1 MALGKPNWRATAVV
15 MGACLGYAVLRYQI
29 TEGVS
34 WSHFPLWTTNKAIA
48 LGGMVMICLSYIS
61 SRMPNP
67 RSWPRYFGFS
77 GFGLSAIHTLASLLL
92 FSPANYPALFDP
104 ESGRPT
110 WAGETSLFFG
120 CLCLTCYALAAF
132 VSVPGIKS
140 TITPQSWLRW
150 QWLGAWGLY
159 LALAHI
165 LAIGLRE
172 EATPAFGEWSHPERW
187 PRLGFLPLPSFA
199 LLATIFILLT
209 IPYRHLRTRRR
220 LNR

>member
-1 MALGKPNWRATAVV
+1 
-15 MGACLGYAVLRYQI
+15 RYQI
-29 TEGVS
+29 ALGVS
-34 WSHFPLWTTNKAIA
+34 WTHFPLWTTNKAIA
-48 LGGMVMICLSYIS
+48 FGSIVMICLSYVS

-92 FSPANYPALFDP
+92 FSRENYPSLFEADT
-104 ESGRPT
+104 GRPT

-120 CLCLTCYALAAF
+120 CMCLTCYALAAF

-150 QWLGAWGLY
+150 QRLGAWGLY

-172 EATPAFGEWSHPERW
+172 GSEEIFGEWRNPAKW
-187 PRLGFLPLPSFA
+187 PRLGFLPLPSIA
-199 LLATIFILLT
+199 LLSTIFILLT